1 VWLHGGGVTV
11 NVGNSQYIW
20 ETAVVLFSINMP
32 AGCMLVAKPML
43 RRSLVWAVVV
53 CLTLAVAG
61 YYLGY
66 YLGYLQASSKQS
78 MQLLPATKILRSA
91 VSASSPSGKPLPSPQ
106 TLFEAADS
114 ALTAM
119 ERLDIRLDI
128 YQSLSPLF
136 VAMVA
141 TFSRGSGQL
150 GAISQTTST
159 SPFVIDDFYDINV
172 FIQNEWHI
180 DFRNKL
186 ILYSRIQDNTTYRVP
201 QNLRG
206 IMNSSSILKAAYDGH
221 RWVIIHDEN
230 FYHPNYLPERDWQ
243 YHVVLLRSLE
253 EGRRAGVDGAPS
265 TEYLLPLFGLHR
277 AYLFAGNNMRSLL
290 DIDKLAFISDVP
302 EGWVLQTQGV
312 EQIGRYQCYRVKATD
327 QRTRS
332 EVWLWF
338 CPSLQ
343 YRCIRAEA
351 ISGGTRESSRFVIVA
366 EIPEWVTQGSPVP
379 LPKRL
384 QIARYISSSPLS
396 SEYALLDKSEI
407 VVHYLPPV
415 EDSAYRLSI
424 PAESAYVSDNIAN
437 RVYTLGK
444 QVPIAPRRFPWWLL
458 GVLVGFLLVLGGVG
472 VRFYRRR
479 RAALNG

>member
-1 VWLHGGGVTV
+1 MRLT
-11 NVGNSQYIW
+11 Y
-20 ETAVVLFSINMP
+20 L
-32 AGCMLVAKPML
+32 
-43 RRSLVWAVVV
+43 LVWAVVV
-53 CLTLAVAG
+53 CVTLAVA
-61 YYLGY
+61 GY

-128 YQSLSPLF
+128 YQSLSPPF

-141 TFSRGSGQL
+141 TLSK
-150 GAISQTTST
+150 
-159 SPFVIDDFYDINV
+159 SPFVIDDLYNINV
-172 FIQNEWHI
+172 FIQDEWHI

-186 ILYSRIQDNTTYRVP
+186 ILYSKIQDNTTYRVP

-206 IMNSSSILKAAYDGH
+206 VMNSSSILKAAYDGH

-230 FYHPNYLPERDWQ
+230 FYHPNYLPERGWQ

-253 EGRRAGVDGAPS
+253 EGKRAGVDSAPS

-290 DIDKLAFISDVP
+290 DIDKLASISDVP

-312 EQIGRYQCYRVKATD
+312 EQIGHYQCYRVKATD

-351 ISGGTRESSRFVIVA
+351 ISGGTRESSRFAIVA

-415 EDSAYRLSI
+415 EDGAYRLSI

-458 GVLVGFLLVLGGVG
+458 GVLVGFLLMLGGVG